1 MTAPRQIVNVLA
13 ALVLAGILAYLYLRT
28 EVVDFRNHAELSSSL
43 LRLREV
49 DSGWNRDAYQR
60 RLRPGEG
67 TQSSAGSLQLAQQT
81 LSALSSQLGPDY
93 GQDLRLGVESL
104 ERDFDAKGRLLERLN
119 ALPAGDAEADR
130 IAEQILV
137 LPIGSRIDTLMGLL
151 NRHLERLS
159 VGKEVYRTYL
169 IYYAAALLVLLAW
182 VGSRLVHT
190 NQLLIEANRALKK
203 ANEELEHR
211 VQDRTR
217 ELSEALRHLQ
227 ESETMLIQSEKMS
240 SLGQMVAGIAHEI
253 NTPLAYVKASLQS
266 VEGELPHVRALVQ
279 EADALLRMLSAGEP
293 DEDRLAA
300 QFQRAADAAQRFS
313 DHQGMG
319 DLEHLVKDGLHGIG
333 EISELVLSLKNF
345 SRLDRS
351 RLARFNLNEGVES
364 ALVIARNMIKTKTV
378 KKSLGE
384 IPSISC
390 VPSQIN
396 QVFLN
401 LITNA
406 AQATPDNGGVISVTT
421 RTEGADRVVMEV
433 ADNGHGIPPEILPR
447 IFDPFF
453 TTKEVGR
460 GTGLGLSIAYKIV
473 EHHGGVIK
481 VDSRPGAGSRFTVV
495 LPLEPPATAS

>member
-1 MTAPRQIVNVLA
+1 MTAARQIANLLA
-13 ALVLAGILAYLYLRT
+13 ALVLAGILGYLYLRT
-28 EVVDFRNHAELSSSL
+28 EVVDVRDHAEMSSNL
-43 LRLREV
+43 LRLRDV
-49 DSGWNRDAYQR
+49 DTGWNRDAYQR

-67 TQSSAGSLQLAQQT
+67 TRSPADARQLAQKT
-81 LSALSSQLGPDY
+81 LGTMSSRLGPDY
-93 GQDLRLGVESL
+93 GKDLRLGVESL
-104 ERDFDAKGRLLERLN
+104 ERDFDAKGRLLQRLS
-119 ALPAGDAEADR
+119 ALPPGDPEADHV
-130 IAEQILV
+130 AEQVLL
-137 LPIGSRIDTLMGLL
+137 LPIGSRIDTLMDLL
-151 NRHLERLS
+151 DRHLERLS
-159 VGKEVYRTYL
+159 DQKEVYRAYL

-182 VGSRLVHT
+182 VGSRLLHT
-190 NQLLIEANRALKK
+190 NQLLNEANQALKV
-203 ANEELEHR
+203 ANEELERR
-211 VQDRTR
+211 VEDRTR
-217 ELSEALRHLQ
+217 ELSDALRHLK

-293 DEDRLAA
+293 DEDKLAA
-300 QFQRAADAAQRFS
+300 QFQRAADAAQRFA
-313 DHQGMG
+313 DHQGIG
-319 DLEHLVKDGLHGIG
+319 DLEHLVRDGLHGIG

-351 RLARFNLNEGVES
+351 RMARFNLNEGVES

-378 KKSLGE
+378 RKLLSE
-384 IPSISC
+384 IPPISC

-406 AQATPDNGGVISVTT
+406 AQATPDPGGVISVTT
-421 RTEGADRVVMEV
+421 RPEGADRVAVEV
-433 ADNGHGIPPEILPR
+433 ADNGHGIPPDILPK

-460 GTGLGLSIAYKIV
+460 GTGLGLSIAYRIV